1 MNKRDEAEIGPP
13 QNPQAAQILVVDD
26 ETSIFDVFAM
36 MFPTPHHALAVAADG
51 NRAVQLAS
59 TQPFDVAFVD
69 CFLGSENGIEVA
81 QNLRKVQP
89 NLNIVLMSGY
99 LRGENSAATEEA
111 GACGF
116 LTKPFSFET
125 AQALVRR
132 LLSRKQRKTQD
143 TPAPEAS

>member
-1 MNKRDEAEIGPP
+1 MNKRDKAETGPP

-36 MFPTPHHALAVAADG
+36 MFPTPRNALAVASNG
-51 NRAVQLAS
+51 NQAVQLAS
-59 TQPFDVAFVD
+59 AQPFDVAFVD

-89 NLNIVLMSGY
+89 DLNVVLMSGY

-111 GACGF
+111 GARAF

-132 LLSRKQRKTQD
+132 LLGGKPRRTQD
-143 TPAPEAS
+143 TPASEAS